1 MSPIARERLDDA
13 VVAARLQELHDWSLD
28 EGRLYREIEFADFVQ
43 AFGFMARVALIA
55 EKMNHH
61 PDWWNS
67 YRTVR
72 IHLMSHDVNGISERD
87 FALAARIDAF
97 TETSA

>member
-1 MSPIARERLDDA
+1 MSPIARERLDEA
-13 VVAARLQELHDWSLD
+13 TVTSRLQELADWSLD
-28 EGRLYREIEFADFVQ
+28 EGRLHRTIEFADFVH
-43 AFGFMARVALIA
+43 AFGFMTRVALIA

-72 IHLMSHDVNGISERD
+72 IHLVSHDVNGISERD
-87 FALAARIDAF
+87 FTLAARIDALLK
-97 TETSA
+97 TPG